1 MVHLLEL
8 VRRVRTP
15 EEAAAAINAAQKFAL
30 HRARRAQHSALSPE
44 LSSWLMR
51 VRRGAPAWAAAG
63 TPHVHVFYWVAFGVQ
78 PACLANGLFPIS
90 MSLLNGG

>member
-15 EEAAAAINAAQKFAL
+15 EEAAAAIQAAQKFAL

-51 VRRGAPAWAAAG
+51 VRRRVPRAAAG
-63 TPHVHVFYWVAFGVQ
+63 APPCTLFLDGV
-78 PACLANGLFPIS
+78 LLLVIKGLCCRI
-90 MSLLNGG
+90 